1 MNPMLQQF
9 TSVALPI
16 ILAFAIA
23 AWLQNKR
30 LDDIVRRLDAIEK
43 RLAAIEA
50 RLSDLS
56 ERIVRLEERT
66 SPVLK
71 R

>member
-1 MNPMLQQF
+1 MLQQF

-30 LDDIVRRLDAIEK
+30 LEDIMRRLDAIESRLAGIDK
-43 RLAAIEA
+43 RLGDIT
-50 RLSDLS
+50 
-56 ERIVRLEERT
+56 ERIIRLEERI
-66 SPVLK
+66 SPLSL